1 MDTNPLFTAALG
13 LIPPWCV
20 VRSDFRPE
28 QHVLEM
34 HVDFTEGVRFSCPEC
49 QAAGCAVYDTVEK
62 RWRHMDFF
70 QHQAFIVARV
80 PRIQCD
86 RCGVRLITVPWSRPG
101 SGFTLLMEGLILEMS
116 RSMPVRNIA
125 QLMRVSDNR
134 VWRVIQHYVDDAVE
148 RSDCSRVSVVGVDE
162 TSARKR
168 HDYISCFFDMEAKRL
183 VFATEGR
190 EHQVVASFARFLG
203 AHKGDSSAVTEV
215 SCDMSPA
222 FIKGVREYLPEAEVT
237 FDRFHVAKI
246 LGDAVERVRRS
257 EWRTDK
263 TVKGAR
269 FALLKN
275 PVNLTDLQRLQ
286 LTEITTRNAALAE
299 IYRMK
304 ETFRDLYQQPDI
316 NSAKGFLK
324 AWLATAMNSTLKP
337 LIKAAKTINNR
348 AKGILRW
355 HTTRLT
361 NAVMEG
367 LNSLLQAAKRKAR
380 GYRLH
385 RTFIT
390 MAYLIAGK
398 LDLQAP
404 RPFARPCAAVT
415 H

>member
-20 VRSDFRPE
+20 VRTDFRPE
-28 QHVLEM
+28 QRLLEM
-34 HVDFTEGVRFSCPEC
+34 QVDFSSGARFACPDC
-49 QAAGCAVYDTVEK
+49 GAKDCGVYDTVEK

-80 PRIQCD
+80 PRIQCSE
-86 RCGVRLITVPWSRPG
+86 CGVRLITVPWARPG
-101 SGFTLLMEGLILEMS
+101 SGFTLLMEGLILELS
-116 RSMPVRNIA
+116 RSTPVRNIA
-125 QLMRVSDNR
+125 QLLRVSDNR
-134 VWRVIQHYVDDAVE
+134 VWRVIQHYVDDAVS
-148 RSDCSRVSVVGVDE
+148 RIDCSKVRVIGVDE
-162 TSARKR
+162 TSAKKR
-168 HDYISCFFDMEAKRL
+168 HDYISCFFDMESKRL

-203 AHKGDSSAVTEV
+203 EHGGDASAVTEV

-222 FIKGVREYLPEAEVT
+222 FIKGVRESLPEAAVT

-257 EWRTDK
+257 EWQLDK
-263 TVKGAR
+263 TVKGGR

-275 PVNLTDLQRLQ
+275 PVNLTDRQREQLQD
-286 LTEITTRNAALAE
+286 ITSRNASLAE
-299 IYRMK
+299 VYRMK
-304 ETFRDLYQQPDI
+304 ETFRDLYRQPDI
-316 NSAKGFLK
+316 VAATGFLK
-324 AWLATAMNSTLKP
+324 GWIATAMNSTLKP
-337 LIKAAKTINNR
+337 LVKAAKTINNR

-355 HTTRLT
+355 YTTRMT
-361 NAVMEG
+361 NAVLEG

-398 LDLQAP
+398 LDLRALS
-404 RPFARPCAAVT
+404 PFACQAAT